1 MIDRRLLTSFDWK
14 ILLLVLAIAGIGV
27 LNIYSASASYTVAG
41 TPYAVKQLYW
51 VVIGMVLILV
61 ICSVDY
67 HLLED
72 VSYWF
77 YGILIVFLLLV
88 LLVGRTSMGATR
100 WLNLGL
106 FTMQPSEPMKIVIII
121 TFARFFA
128 RHQIAGGLGFREIAL
143 PLAILSVPALL
154 IMKQPD
160 LGTAIM
166 VCLVA
171 GTIILTVGIR
181 WGVVISMA
189 LASLPV
195 LYVSWHYLLRSYQ
208 KNRVLNFLNPER
220 DPLKSGYHLIQ
231 SKIAVGSGGLTGK
244 GYLQGTQSQLRFLP
258 EQHTDFAFSVFAEEW
273 GFWGCMV
280 MLLLYLSLILWGLHV
295 ASRCNDRFGSLLAVG
310 VTAMLFWH
318 IVINMGMVI
327 GLFPVVGVPLP
338 LFSYGGTSMITSMIG
353 VGILLNVSMR
363 RFMF

>member
-1 MIDRRLLTSFDWK
+1 MIDRRLFTNFDWK
-14 ILLLVLAIAGIGV
+14 MLLLVLVISAVGV
-27 LNIYSASASYTVAG
+27 LNIYSASASYSTVG
-41 TPYAVKQLYW
+41 TPYALKQFYW
-51 VVIGMVLILV
+51 IVIGISLLLFT
-61 ICSVDY
+61 CSIDY

-72 VSYWF
+72 VSYWL
-77 YGILIVFLLLV
+77 YGIIIVLLLLV
-88 LLVGRTSMGATR
+88 LLVGKTSMGATR
-100 WLNLGL
+100 WLNLGF

-121 TFARFFA
+121 TFARFFS
-128 RHQIAGGLGFREIAL
+128 RNQPVSGMGFREIAL
-143 PLAILSVPALL
+143 PMAILSAPAIL

-171 GTIILTVGIR
+171 GTIILAVGIKWR
-181 WGVVISMA
+181 VVTTMLLSA
-189 LASLPV
+189 VPV
-195 LYVSWHYLLRSYQ
+195 CYVSWHYLLRTYQ

-244 GYLQGTQSQLRFLP
+244 GFLHGTQTQLRFLP

-273 GFWGCMV
+273 GFWVCTV
-280 MLLLYLSLILWGLHV
+280 MLFLYATLILWGLHV
-295 ASRCNDRFGSLLAVG
+295 ASRCNDRFGTLLAVG
-310 VTAMLFWH
+310 VTAMIFWH

-338 LFSYGGTSMITSMIG
+338 FFSYGGTSMITSMLG
-353 VGILLNVSMR
+353 AGLLLNVSMR